1 MTLTL
6 EQIWRVTV
14 KGAANTFS
22 WHMGREPHQAVIFD
36 FPFTSKL
43 VIWTAMRSAL
53 RRVTPTSDPTPAI
66 NQRRL
71 MRDLNAIG
79 RIGIGNRG
87 AVTRLVFSVKELR
100 SRQVLIHLMRQ
111 AGLKI
116 HIDAIGNI
124 FGRLEGSERNAPAV
138 LAGSHLDTVIH
149 GGKYDGPVGVIGA
162 LEAVR
167 TIHENRI
174 PIRAPLEVVCFV
186 GEESSRFG
194 FSTLGSSL
202 VAGEVHPKDLTNAVD
217 AQGTKLADV
226 LASLGIAAKTLHGL
240 ARDPKSLK
248 AYFELHIE
256 QGPILEAIGKRI
268 GLVTSIAAP
277 SRFRIV
283 FTGRADHSGTTP
295 MEMRKDALVAA
306 ALLIESIENTCRKF
320 SSMAKGRVV
329 GTVGAL
335 KLEPGVIN
343 AVPGR
348 AELSID
354 IRSTS
359 TRSKQLV
366 ARSVKRKAEAIASAR
381 QLGVEILTIREEEP
395 VPLDRRL
402 LKLTRSIC
410 DQRGIVYEIMPSGAG
425 HDAMQMAK
433 ITPAA
438 MIFIPSQRGISHNP
452 EEWSSPDDIGLGA
465 QLLMETMIRAA
476 NE

>member
-1 MTLTL
+1 MKRLPTAVANHPSTL
-6 EQIWRVTV
+6 
-14 KGAANTFS
+14 
-22 WHMGREPHQAVIFD
+22 
-36 FPFTSKL
+36 
-43 VIWTAMRSAL
+43 
-53 RRVTPTSDPTPAI
+53 PTI

-79 RIGIGNRG
+79 RIGIGDRG
-87 AVTRLVFSVKELR
+87 AVTRLVFSIKELR

-116 HIDAIGNI
+116 NIDGIGNI
-124 FGRLEGSERNAPAV
+124 FGRLEGSDAKAPAV

-162 LEAVR
+162 LEAIR
-167 TIHENRI
+167 TISENKI
-174 PIRAPLEVVCFV
+174 AIRAPLEVVCFV

-202 VAGEVHPKDLTNAVD
+202 VAGEVRPKDLANAVD

-226 LASLGIAAKTLHGL
+226 LSSLGIAAKQLRRLT
-240 ARDPKSLK
+240 RDPKSLK

-277 SRFRIV
+277 SRFRII
-283 FTGRADHSGTTP
+283 FTGQADHSGTTP

-306 ALLIESIENTCRKF
+306 ALLIEYIEKTCRKF

-335 KLEPGVIN
+335 KIEPGVIN

-348 AELSID
+348 AELSVD

-359 TRSKQLV
+359 AKAKARV
-366 ARSVKRKAEAIASAR
+366 ARMVTEQAQQIARRRAI
-381 QLGVEILTIREEEP
+381 GVEVLTIREENP
-395 VPLDRRL
+395 VPLDKRL
-402 LKLTRSIC
+402 LRVTKEIC
-410 DQRGIVYEIMPSGAG
+410 QRKQIVYEIMPSGAG

-452 EEWSSPDDIGLGA
+452 LEWTAPDDIGLGT
-465 QLLMETMIRAA
+465 QLLMESMIRVA
-476 NE
+476 NEKL

>member
-1 MTLTL
+1 MKRLQTTVAKHPSTL
-6 EQIWRVTV
+6 
-14 KGAANTFS
+14 
-22 WHMGREPHQAVIFD
+22 
-36 FPFTSKL
+36 
-43 VIWTAMRSAL
+43 
-53 RRVTPTSDPTPAI
+53 PTI

-79 RIGIGNRG
+79 RIGIGSRG

-100 SRQVLIHLMRQ
+100 SRQLLIHLMRQ

-116 HIDAIGNI
+116 HIDGIGNI
-124 FGRLEGSERNAPAV
+124 FGRLEGSDAKAPAV

-162 LEAVR
+162 LEAIR
-167 TIHENRI
+167 TIGENKI
-174 PIRAPLEVVCFV
+174 AVRAPLEVVCFV

-202 VAGEVHPKDLTNAVD
+202 VAGEVHAKDLANAVD

-226 LASLGIAAKTLHGL
+226 LASLGIAAKQLHGL
-240 ARDPKSLK
+240 TRDPKSLK

-277 SRFRIV
+277 SRFRII
-283 FTGRADHSGTTP
+283 FTGQADHSGTTP

-306 ALLIESIENTCRKF
+306 AQLIEFIEKTCRKF

-335 KLEPGVIN
+335 KIEPGVIN

-348 AELSID
+348 AELSVD

-359 TRSKQLV
+359 AQSKARV
-366 ARSVKRKAEAIASAR
+366 ARMVTERAQQIARKRAI
-381 QLGVEILTIREEEP
+381 GVEVLTIREENP
-395 VPLDRRL
+395 VPLDKRL
-402 LKLTRSIC
+402 LSVTKEIC
-410 DQRGIVYEIMPSGAG
+410 RRKQIVYEIMPSGAG

-452 EEWSSPDDIGLGA
+452 LEWTAPDDIGLGT
-465 QLLMETMIRAA
+465 QLLMESLIRVA
-476 NE
+476 NERF

>member
-1 MTLTL
+1 MDFKPWGKLL
-6 EQIWRVTV
+6 VSGRMQQLP
-14 KGAANTFS
+14 AASMPAPSN
-22 WHMGREPHQAVIFD
+22 A
-36 FPFTSKL
+36 
-43 VIWTAMRSAL
+43 
-53 RRVTPTSDPTPAI
+53 PTIDK
-66 NQRRL
+66 RRL

-79 RIGIGNRG
+79 RIGIGDHG
-87 AVTRLVFSVKELR
+87 SVTRLVFSIKELR

-116 HIDAIGNI
+116 HVDAIGNI
-124 FGRLEGSERNAPAV
+124 FGRLDGADLKAPAL

-167 TIHENRI
+167 TIRENKI
-174 PIRAPLEVVCFV
+174 TLRAPLEVVCFI

-226 LASLGIAAKTLHGL
+226 LSSLGISPRNLSRL
-240 ARDPKSLK
+240 ARDPKSMK
-248 AYFELHIE
+248 AYLELHIE
-256 QGPILEAIGKRI
+256 QGPILEAKAKRI

-277 SRFRIV
+277 SRFKVI
-283 FTGRADHSGTTP
+283 FTGQADHSGTTP

-306 ALLIESIENTCRKF
+306 AQLIEYVEKICRKF
-320 SSMAKGRVV
+320 SSMEKGRVV
-329 GTVGAL
+329 GTVGAM
-335 KLEPGVIN
+335 KIEPGVIN

-359 TRSKQLV
+359 AQAKDKV
-366 ARSVKRKAEAIASAR
+366 ARLVKQRGAAIARDRGIAIEV
-381 QLGVEILTIREEEP
+381 LNIRAEEP
-395 VPLDRRL
+395 VPLDKRL
-402 LKLTRSIC
+402 LRITRQLC
-410 DQRGIVYEIMPSGAG
+410 DEKAIDYEIMPSGAG

-433 ITPAA
+433 ITPAG
-438 MIFIPSQRGISHNP
+438 MIFIPSRRGISHNP
-452 EEWSSPDDIGLGA
+452 LEWTDPDDIALGA
-465 QLLMETMIRAA
+465 QLLMETMIRVG
-476 NE
+476 NETV

>member
-1 MTLTL
+1 MKQLP
-6 EQIWRVTV
+6 
-14 KGAANTFS
+14 AAS
-22 WHMGREPHQAVIFD
+22 
-36 FPFTSKL
+36 
-43 VIWTAMRSAL
+43 
-53 RRVTPTSDPTPAI
+53 TPASSNAPTI
-66 NQRRL
+66 DKRRL

-79 RIGIGNRG
+79 RIGIGDHG
-87 AVTRLVFSVKELR
+87 SVTRLVFSIKELR

-116 HIDAIGNI
+116 QVDAIGNI
-124 FGRLEGSERNAPAV
+124 FGRLDGADPKAPAL

-167 TIHENRI
+167 TIRENKI
-174 PIRAPLEVVCFV
+174 PVRSPLEVVCFI

-202 VAGEVHPKDLTNAVD
+202 VAGEVQPKDLTNAVD

-226 LASLGIAAKTLHGL
+226 LSSLGISPRNLFRL

-248 AYFELHIE
+248 AYLELHIE
-256 QGPILEAIGKRI
+256 QGPILEAKAKRI

-277 SRFRIV
+277 SRFKVI
-283 FTGRADHSGTTP
+283 FAGRADHSGTTP

-306 ALLIESIENTCRKF
+306 AQLIEYVEKICRKF
-320 SSMAKGRVV
+320 SSMEKGRVV
-329 GTVGAL
+329 GTVGAM
-335 KLEPGVIN
+335 KIEPGVIN

-359 TRSKQLV
+359 APAKDKV
-366 ARSVKRKAEAIASAR
+366 ARLVKQRGAAIARDRAIAIEV
-381 QLGVEILTIREEEP
+381 LNIRAEDP
-395 VPLDRRL
+395 VPLDKRL
-402 LKLTRSIC
+402 LRVTRQLC
-410 DQRGIVYEIMPSGAG
+410 DEKAIDYEIMPSGAG

-433 ITPAA
+433 ITPAG
-438 MIFIPSQRGISHNP
+438 MIFIPSRRGISHNP
-452 EEWSSPDDIGLGA
+452 LEWTDPDDIALGA
-465 QLLMETMIRAA
+465 QLLMETMIRVA
-476 NE
+476 NETI

>member
-1 MTLTL
+1 MKRLPTAKGPSTL
-6 EQIWRVTV
+6 
-14 KGAANTFS
+14 
-22 WHMGREPHQAVIFD
+22 
-36 FPFTSKL
+36 
-43 VIWTAMRSAL
+43 
-53 RRVTPTSDPTPAI
+53 PAI

-87 AVTRLVFSVKELR
+87 GVTRLVFSIKELR

-116 HIDAIGNI
+116 QIDGIGNI
-124 FGRLEGSERNAPAV
+124 FGRLEGRDAKAPAV

-167 TIHENRI
+167 TIIEYKV
-174 PIRAPLEVVCFV
+174 PIQSPLEVVCFV

-202 VAGEVHPKDLTNAVD
+202 VAGEVQDNDLANAVD
-217 AQGTKLADV
+217 AQGAKLADV
-226 LASLGIAAKTLHGL
+226 LASLGIVRKNLRGL

-248 AYFELHIE
+248 AYLELHIE

-277 SRFRIV
+277 SRFKVI
-283 FTGRADHSGTTP
+283 FTGQADHSGTTP
-295 MEMRKDALVAA
+295 MQMRKDALVAA
-306 ALLIESIENTCRKF
+306 ALLIAFIEKTCRKF
-320 SSMAKGRVV
+320 STMAKGRVV

-335 KLEPGVIN
+335 KIEPGVIN
-343 AVPGR
+343 AVPGKT
-348 AELSID
+348 ELLID
-354 IRSTS
+354 IRAITAQAKDRV
-359 TRSKQLV
+359 TRIV
-366 ARSVKRKAEAIASAR
+366 KAEAQRIAR
-381 QLGVEILTIREEEP
+381 KRKIGVEVLTIREEDP
-395 VPLDRRL
+395 VPLDKRL
-402 LKLTRSIC
+402 LRLTRRIC
-410 DQRGIVYEIMPSGAG
+410 DEKDIVYEIMPSGAG

-433 ITPAA
+433 ITPAG

-452 EEWSSPDDIGLGA
+452 LEWTDPDDIGLGT
-465 QLLMETMIRAA
+465 QLLMETMIRVA
-476 NE
+476 NEKL